1 MIRILDSLCIQFYPK
16 LRLLRW
22 AWHGPMSLSKFQ
34 LAFGELMIFSLQ
46 QGANRW
52 LIDSASLPPIGPDEQ
67 AWLSDLWLP
76 CAEHLGLR
84 HLALVL
90 PGDVHNQLIIE
101 SVISDGQRY
110 VKANLQF
117 FSDALSALDWLT
129 GSPTLVGDM
138 ELEWSAAQTVWQQSG
153 SHLIY

>member
-1 MIRILDSLCIQFYPK
+1 MIY
-16 LRLLRW
+16 
-22 AWHGPMSLSKFQ
+22 
-34 LAFGELMIFSLQ
+34 SLQ

-67 AWLSDLWLP
+67 AWFSDLWLP

-101 SVISDGQRY
+101 SAITDGQRY
-110 VKANLQF
+110 VKANIQF
-117 FSDALSALDWLT
+117 FSDTLSALDWLT
-129 GSPTLVGDM
+129 GSPKLMHDM
-138 ELEWSAAQTVWQQSG
+138 ELEWNAAQAFWDQSRPQA
-153 SHLIY
+153 IY